1 MNLNQVTVASTD
13 VARSIEFYSKLGL
26 KLIVNSHSN
35 YARFECPEGH
45 STFSVHFA
53 ERVGP
58 SQTLVYFE
66 CAHLDETVARLQQ
79 LGVKFT
85 SLPID
90 QSWLWREARL
100 EDPDGN
106 AICLFYAGPN
116 RLNPPWRLPNHQK
129 GNHECST

>member
-26 KLIVNSHSN
+26 KLIVNSHSK
-35 YARFECPEGH
+35 YARFECPEGD

-53 ERVGP
+53 ERVGA

-66 CAHLDETVARLQQ
+66 CAHLDATVARLEQ

-90 QSWLWREARL
+90 PSSSV
-100 EDPDGN
+100 G
-106 AICLFYAGPN
+106 
-116 RLNPPWRLPNHQK
+116 LPV
-129 GNHECST
+129 